1 MEINLIIHLAKQ
13 YEEGSRDPEAVLAF
27 ACMEAY
33 QQGFDEGVE
42 QGEKQMAQTHMLLM
56 CTSGHA

>member
-1 MEINLIIHLAKQ
+1 MDMNIIIQLA
-13 YEEGSRDPEAVLAF
+13 EEFEKGSRDPQAILAF

-42 QGEKQMAQTHMLLM
+42 QAEKQMAQTQMLLM
-56 CTSGHA
+56 CTAGHA

>member
-1 MEINLIIHLAKQ
+1 MDMNLIIQLAEQ
-13 YEEGSRDPEAVLAF
+13 FEEGSRDPQAILAF

-42 QGEKQMAQTHMLLM
+42 QAEKQMAQTQMLLM
-56 CTSGHA
+56 CTAGHA

>member
-1 MEINLIIHLAKQ
+1 MDMNLIIQLAEQ
-13 YEEGSRDPEAVLAF
+13 FEEGSRDHQAILAF

-42 QGEKQMAQTHMLLM
+42 QAEKQMAQTQMLLM
-56 CTSGHA
+56 CTAGNA

>member
-1 MEINLIIHLAKQ
+1 MDMNLIIQLAEQ
-13 YEEGSRDPEAVLAF
+13 FEEGSRDPQAILAF

-42 QGEKQMAQTHMLLM
+42 QAEKQMAQTQMLLM
-56 CTSGHA
+56 CTAGNA

>member
-1 MEINLIIHLAKQ
+1 MDMTIIIQLAKEF
-13 YEEGSRDPEAVLAF
+13 EEGSRDPQAILAF

-42 QGEKQMAQTHMLLM
+42 QAENQMAQTHMLLM
-56 CTSGHA
+56 CTAGNA

>member
-1 MEINLIIHLAKQ
+1 MDINLIIQLAKQ
-13 YEEGSRDPEAVLAF
+13 FEEGSRDPQAVLAF

-56 CTSGHA
+56 CTAGHA

>member
-1 MEINLIIHLAKQ
+1 MDMSLIIKLAEQ
-13 YEEGSRDPEAVLAF
+13 FEEGSRDPQAILAF

-42 QGEKQMAQTHMLLM
+42 QAEKQMAQTQMLLM
-56 CTSGHA
+56 CTAGHA